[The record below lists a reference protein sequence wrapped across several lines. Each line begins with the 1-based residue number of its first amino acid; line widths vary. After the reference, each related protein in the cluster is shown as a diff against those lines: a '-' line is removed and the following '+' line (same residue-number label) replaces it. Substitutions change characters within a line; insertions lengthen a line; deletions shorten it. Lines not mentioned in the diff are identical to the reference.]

1 MKITHKEQLQQLKLN
16 YEEELDKETKRY
28 EVMTREAKESLI
40 KQHEE
45 KLTELRSQLENEEK
59 QLLTI
64 KVQQVQTL

>member
-1 MKITHKEQLQQLKLN
+1 
-16 YEEELDKETKRY
+16 
-28 EVMTREAKESLI
+28 MTREAKESLI

-45 KLTELRSQLENEEK
+45 KLTQLRSQLENEEK